1 MPSKQIRTGIPFLQK
16 VNSNANNI
24 SAGNNVVLGRNN
36 NVNNTNN
43 LVVGDGNSS
52 TGNTEIF
59 GNNNILSQSNNSMVI
74 GNDNFILS
82 NSSFIVGSSNSISSF
97 NSNVFLM
104 GVSNLNLTQSISEVY
119 MIGPGPAPTQ
129 SGIFLNN
136 NVYLGTNSTI
146 NGTINGYLSKD
157 IEIGVWNMV
166 ATATASVLHGL
177 SEAESKTIRNISV
190 TIREDNDDDYFNLT
204 QDINNT
210 GSVDGSISKWNKGQ
224 INLARRT
231 GGAFDNTS
239 FNATASFNRGWI
251 TFQYR
256 PD

>member
-1 MPSKQIRTGIPFLQK
+1 MPSRQIRTGIPFLQR
-16 VNSNANNI
+16 VSSDVNNI
-24 SAGNNVVLGRNN
+24 PNTNNIVLGRDNN
-36 NVNNTNN
+36 INNTNN
-43 LVVGDGNSS
+43 LILGDGNSS
-52 TGNTEIF
+52 AGNVQVF
-59 GNNNILSQSNNSMVI
+59 GNRNILNQSSNSMVI
-74 GNDNFILS
+74 GSDNFVFS
-82 NSSFIVGSSNSISSF
+82 NTSFVLGSSNSVSSF
-97 NSNVFLM
+97 NNNVFLM
-104 GVSNLNLTQSISEVY
+104 GVSNLNLTQSISDVY

-146 NGTINGYLSKD
+146 SGNINGYLPKD

-190 TIREDNDDDYFNLT
+190 IIREDNDDDYFNLT

-231 GGAFDNTS
+231 GGAFDNSS